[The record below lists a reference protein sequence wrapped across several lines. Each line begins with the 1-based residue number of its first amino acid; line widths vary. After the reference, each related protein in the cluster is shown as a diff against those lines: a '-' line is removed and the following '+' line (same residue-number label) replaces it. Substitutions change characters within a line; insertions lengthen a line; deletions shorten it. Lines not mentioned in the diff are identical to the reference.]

1 MVEYGTAP
9 QKCTRRIKM
18 QSRSMKFRCQWM
30 SQYITSVDL
39 SLPNLPVRLLCFHL
53 RGVALFQSVIAC
65 ETFSLHSP
73 LRPVSDEGRH
83 KYTWTDPRRTTIPG
97 WIHSWMKPPCVNLMW
112 HSVSL
117 RTWGFNI
124 SKQTDLKR
132 LASVDSSWCH
142 HACWMRKQWLQ
153 QCQHAQGGGKRQLG
167 PRMWMCL
174 LVGNYV
180 LRAFCILTR
189 QQGITFFINH
199 GTCTEA
205 PWHYNRNVKQN
216 RRWQQMTKITYLYFF
231 LMKTVLTT
239 YKKQNT
245 KV

>member
-1 MVEYGTAP
+1 MKGGINTPEPTRGEPPSPVEFIPEWSLRVLTWRDIVFLWGLEVL
-9 QKCTRRIKM
+9 IF
-18 QSRSMKFRCQWM
+18 QSRQTWN
-30 SQYITSVDL
+30 DW
-39 SLPNLPVRLLCFHL
+39 PVWTHHD
-53 RGVALFQSVIAC
+53 VIM
-65 ETFSLHSP
+65 
-73 LRPVSDEGRH
+73 PVGCVSSD
-83 KYTWTDPRRTTIPG
+83 Y
-97 WIHSWMKPPCVNLMW
+97 S
-112 HSVSL
+112 SVSMH
-117 RTWGFNI
+117 
-124 SKQTDLKR
+124 K
-132 LASVDSSWCH
+132 
-142 HACWMRKQWLQ
+142 
-153 QCQHAQGGGKRQLG
+153 GGGGRQLG

-216 RRWQQMTKITYLYFF
+216 RRWQQMTKMTYLYF

>member
-1 MVEYGTAP
+1 MLP
-9 QKCTRRIKM
+9 S
-18 QSRSMKFRCQWM
+18 SRSCIISVCDSLWDLFSAVLWDLCLMKGGINTPEPTRGEPPSPVEFIPEW
-30 SQYITSVDL
+30 
-39 SLPNLPVRLLCFHL
+39 SLRVL
-53 RGVALFQSVIAC
+53 
-65 ETFSLHSP
+65 
-73 LRPVSDEGRH
+73 
-83 KYTWTDPRRTTIPG
+83 TWCD
-97 WIHSWMKPPCVNLMW
+97 
-112 HSVSL
+112 SVSL
-117 RTWGFNI
+117 KTWGFNI

-216 RRWQQMTKITYLYFF
+216 RRWQQMTKMTYLYF